1 MTSST
6 FRSTAE
12 EQRTRVVASAVR
24 VFARTGYHATPVAD
38 VAADAGISTAYVFRL
53 FPGKLG
59 LFVAAVDH
67 CYARVAEALTQQA
80 RRATGGSP
88 EDLLTAMGDAYAE
101 LIADR
106 DLLMLQVHA
115 QSASDVPEVRAAV
128 RRGIATVVTAVRD
141 LSGAPD
147 DAVQRFV
154 AYGQLCHLIVTA
166 DLDAVEEPWARSL
179 TTGMRHVDV
188 PSREARP

>member
-1 MTSST
+1 
-6 FRSTAE
+6 
-12 EQRTRVVASAVR
+12 
-24 VFARTGYHATPVAD
+24 
-38 VAADAGISTAYVFRL
+38 
-53 FPGKLG
+53 
-59 LFVAAVDH
+59 
-67 CYARVAEALTQQA
+67 
-80 RRATGGSP
+80 
-88 EDLLTAMGDAYAE
+88 MGDAYAE

-166 DLDAVEEPWARSL
+166 DLDAVDESWARSL

-188 PSREARP
+188 PSREARS